1 MKYINWYEEESE
13 LETTDGKKIQVL
25 HLNYIDEE
33 DALNEWA
40 EHFRKN
46 YRSIE
51 DIDYMN
57 DEKELRSEYL
67 INHVFPEEAGNRF
80 GPATRVGDFSEL
92 LVADYIE
99 YVLDYMVPRTRY
111 DRKTNRNES
120 TQGTDL
126 IGYKMGDKPRKT
138 DEVQLV
144 EIKGT
149 SDPKSKKQGYERLQ
163 DAINDSKKDIIRYA
177 ESIEASILRLKD
189 RNCIREA
196 VKLKRFMNIVDYP
209 YIIKYGAAAVL
220 TDEKFIPG
228 DMIKTDASFYRED
241 SVKLIVIH
249 TRNLK
254 WLISEIYRRA
264 AKNADWQ

>member
-1 MKYINWYEEESE
+1 MKYINWYEEERE

-51 DIDYMN
+51 DIDYMK

-163 DAINDSKKDIIRYA
+163 DAINDSQKDIIRYA
-177 ESIEASILRLKD
+177 ESIEASILRL
-189 RNCIREA
+189 
-196 VKLKRFMNIVDYP
+196 
-209 YIIKYGAAAVL
+209 
-220 TDEKFIPG
+220 
-228 DMIKTDASFYRED
+228 
-241 SVKLIVIH
+241 
-249 TRNLK
+249 
-254 WLISEIYRRA
+254 
-264 AKNADWQ
+264 